1 MSPAQEGPGCMVDGP
16 QGLRGLHPHFGLDK
30 GIALPLSW
38 LSTGTFRSDGTVPC
52 LPHPLYLPLPTW
64 GCGELRTAWD
74 QVRPDVYIH
83 RSKKAPKAP
92 TALLEFSP
100 WPPLSLPAVWDPP
113 LYTFRFI
120 LTNFYVRH

>member
-16 QGLRGLHPHFGLDK
+16 QGLRGLHPHFGLDE

-74 QVRPDVYIH
+74 QQGLTFTSTGRRKPLRRP
-83 RSKKAPKAP
+83 
-92 TALLEFSP
+92 LLCWNSRPGLPSP
-100 WPPLSLPAVWDPP
+100 SQPSGTHHFTHLDS
-113 LYTFRFI
+113 F
-120 LTNFYVRH
+120 